1 MDNTPAATM
10 ADIIPVEERRRR
22 NALLTSLSEQKRMTF
37 YNQHLGQSRPI
48 LFEKSKTSGKMS
60 GFTDNY
66 IKIETKWKEE
76 SLNFI
81 ENRSLIR
88 INKAGWWNVEK
99 NLLFDL

>member
-1 MDNTPAATM
+1 M
-10 ADIIPVEERRRR
+10 AEIIPVDERRRR

-37 YNQHLGQSRPI
+37 YDQHLGQSRPI

-76 SLNFI
+76 ALNFI
-81 ENRSLIR
+81 ESRPLIR
-88 INKAGWWNVEK
+88 INKAGLVEC
-99 NLLFDL
+99 